1 MSSDDPGA
9 QPRGARLGRVVQF
22 LFDTVPRAII
32 GTLILIGVAI
42 IFANVIGR
50 YLFGAAIFWAEEILI
65 FMVVGLVSVSAI
77 AVSFNGAHLRMD
89 LLLERVSGRARRLIE
104 GLTTLSFIVC
114 CAFVAVQ
121 SFAVVS
127 AFSRTGT
134 VSLTAGVPLVVPH
147 TVLLVGFVLMIVA
160 VGARAMLAFR
170 GRPRNGGPRGADE
183 GDDEGGSGVTSVDR
197 SWPG

>member
-1 MSSDDPGA
+1 MPSDDPGA
-9 QPRGARLGRVVQF
+9 EPRGARPGRVVQF
-22 LFDTVPRAII
+22 LFDTAPRAII
-32 GTLILIGVAI
+32 GALILIGVAI

-65 FMVVGLVSVSAI
+65 FMVVGLVAVSAI

-89 LLLERVSGRARRLIE
+89 LLLERATGRARRLIE

-114 CAFVAVQ
+114 CTFVAVQ
-121 SFAVVS
+121 SFQVVA

-147 TVLLVGFVLMIVA
+147 TVLLVGFVLMIAA
-160 VGARAMLAFR
+160 VGARAILAFR
-170 GRPRNGGPRGADE
+170 GRPRNGGARGAD
-183 GDDEGGSGVTSVDR
+183 DDEGGGA
-197 SWPG
+197 

>member
-1 MSSDDPGA
+1 MPSDDPDA
-9 QPRGARLGRVVQF
+9 QPRGARPGPIVRF

-65 FMVVGLVSVSAI
+65 FMVVGVVAVSAI
-77 AVSFNGAHLRMD
+77 TVSFNGAHLKMD

-121 SFAVVS
+121 SFAVVA
-127 AFSRTGT
+127 AFSRTGM

-160 VGARAMLAFR
+160 VGVRAILAFR
-170 GRPRNGGPRGADE
+170 GRPRNGGPNGAD
-183 GDDEGGSGVTSVDR
+183 DDPDSPGATGVDR
-197 SWPG
+197 SWRG